1 MDFFHKYEEYRTLIL
16 DFYAELVYYN
26 VSKMS
31 PAAAENPLCGF
42 FHEINSLCEFFLAA
56 KLLLEAGDILLTL
69 YC

>member
-31 PAAAENPLCGF
+31 PASIGGGV
-42 FHEINSLCEFFLAA
+42 HFLTRW
-56 KLLLEAGDILLTL
+56 GILSPTE
-69 YC
+69 